1 MKNDNRIKVMRN
13 GKELNVLHF
22 CGRSLKEFPSTTKL
36 VYELIEL
43 DTNINPDLT
52 IISCWTD
59 DNRCMLYQQ
68 LKKHGIK
75 LHNCLPKTYNKWY
88 STWHMPYKVNYILSY
103 LVNHVKTKYVLI
115 LDGYDVLMTNTTTL
129 LDKFL
134 NQKYRI
140 LFNAT
145 PNNFPEET
153 IDIVPG
159 RENLGRHC
167 YFNAGC
173 CIGYRE
179 DLIKFYAEALEY
191 MCLPNPL
198 NSEQKLLRHVYAN
211 YSEDPNQTF
220 VGFESNPDIF
230 LAMPLST
237 VKSDPETNTLQIS
250 DTDPNLIKQ
259 NV

>member
-1 MKNDNRIKVMRN
+1 MNNEIKVIRN

-36 VYELIEL
+36 IGNYIKL
-43 DTNINPDLT
+43 DNNINPDLT
-52 IISCWTD
+52 IVSCWTD
-59 DNRCMLYQQ
+59 DAKCMLYQQ
-68 LKKHGIK
+68 LKNNGIK
-75 LHNCLPKTYNKWY
+75 LHNCLPKTYNKWW
-88 STWHMPYKVNYILSY
+88 SKWHMPNKIHYILSY
-103 LVNHVKTKYVLI
+103 LINHVTTKYVLI
-115 LDGYDVLMTNTTTL
+115 LDGYDVLMTNTNTII
-129 LDKFL
+129 DKFL
-134 NQKYRI
+134 KQKYRV

-145 PNNFPEET
+145 PNNFPDET

-159 RENLGRHC
+159 REELGRHR

-191 MCLPNPL
+191 MELPNPL
-198 NSEQKLLRHVYAN
+198 NSEQKVLRHVFAN

-220 VGFESNPDIF
+220 VGFETTPDIF

-237 VKSDPETNTLQIS
+237 VKSDPETNTIQIY
-250 DTDPNLIKQ
+250 DTEESLIK
-259 NV
+259 